1 MRRSQTK
8 TKKKR
13 KKKKKKK
20 MGISYGADDGRC
32 LHATSAGKPKK
43 KKKEEREKRLHQQ
56 GSRVGGVRGRGGP
69 PLSCF

>member
-1 MRRSQTK
+1 MVLTMGGVYTPRLRESQ
-8 TKKKR
+8 
-13 KKKKKKK
+13 
-20 MGISYGADDGRC
+20 
-32 LHATSAGKPKK
+32 K

>member
-1 MRRSQTK
+1 M
-8 TKKKR
+8 

-43 KKKEEREKRLHQQ
+43 KKKKREKNDSINRAVESA
-56 GSRVGGVRGRGGP
+56 GSEVAAGHR
-69 PLSCF
+69 